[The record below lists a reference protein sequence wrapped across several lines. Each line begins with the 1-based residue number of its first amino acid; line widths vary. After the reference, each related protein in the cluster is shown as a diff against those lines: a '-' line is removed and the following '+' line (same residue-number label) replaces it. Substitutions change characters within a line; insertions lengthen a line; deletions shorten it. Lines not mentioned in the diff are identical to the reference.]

1 MEPTSR
7 LGVVI
12 PVLNEAE
19 HLPLLLEDLLGQ
31 DLEPERFVVM
41 ILDGGSVDQTEA
53 MAREALVTAPFE
65 VLHVANT
72 ERTVPYARNLAMEL
86 LPPDVELL
94 VELIGHVRIP
104 HDHLRLRLTSWQKAV
119 ESHGE
124 GLAAVGVRVNGPDRV
139 ASATERWIDG
149 ALRSALGSGGGQ
161 FARFDRLESTKVPA
175 FATHRRTAVASIGGW
190 DVRWSTS
197 QDSDLSMRL
206 LKAGFVL
213 LRDPSLTV
221 NMARRSTLTSHW
233 RMSVRYGYWRG
244 RLLRRTAFRGPV
256 VLAPLPDGACDGL
269 VAHHRVRGVHWH
281 CWRHRVDL
289 KPTRRWV
296 VWGPVGFV
304 HAAYGVHLW
313 AAAVL
318 DWLGPHLERPL
329 SIKREPLSGVGRGGA
344 MVVRSEVGLAMLVIP
359 PLVGLGLDAFVDPLN
374 AMLNTAPWSRWLMYP
389 TLLLLG
395 VYLRKRTITERD
407 HEHRRS
413 TTLRGLEPLFRAED
427 QGLWDASSTVPQG
440 ERPNPSIG
448 ELVGSLTTEGTEQ
461 QTEAEVEVNTLLG
474 ARSSIEGDEIER
486 SVGASTSTS
495 PMDRFFDRI
504 QKLLTGVDGE
514 ISRKERRKRALQA
527 RAEADPIRA
536 SRPVAP
542 LPDALQPTSSDSS
555 FATVVSSRV
564 EPLTVGCTACGSQV
578 DPAERFCTVCGAD
591 LS

>member
-1 MEPTSR
+1 
-7 LGVVI
+7 
-12 PVLNEAE
+12 
-19 HLPLLLEDLLGQ
+19 
-31 DLEPERFVVM
+31 
-41 ILDGGSVDQTEA
+41 
-53 MAREALVTAPFE
+53 
-65 VLHVANT
+65 
-72 ERTVPYARNLAMEL
+72 
-86 LPPDVELL
+86 
-94 VELIGHVRIP
+94 
-104 HDHLRLRLTSWQKAV
+104 
-119 ESHGE
+119 
-124 GLAAVGVRVNGPDRV
+124 
-139 ASATERWIDG
+139 
-149 ALRSALGSGGGQ
+149 
-161 FARFDRLESTKVPA
+161 
-175 FATHRRTAVASIGGW
+175 
-190 DVRWSTS
+190 
-197 QDSDLSMRL
+197 
-206 LKAGFVL
+206 
-213 LRDPSLTV
+213 
-221 NMARRSTLTSHW
+221 
-233 RMSVRYGYWRG
+233 
-244 RLLRRTAFRGPV
+244 
-256 VLAPLPDGACDGL
+256 
-269 VAHHRVRGVHWH
+269 
-281 CWRHRVDL
+281 
-289 KPTRRWV
+289 
-296 VWGPVGFV
+296 
-304 HAAYGVHLW
+304 
-313 AAAVL
+313 
-318 DWLGPHLERPL
+318 
-329 SIKREPLSGVGRGGA
+329 

-514 ISRKERRKRALQA
+514 TSRKERRKRALQA

-555 FATVVSSRV
+555 FATVVSSRI